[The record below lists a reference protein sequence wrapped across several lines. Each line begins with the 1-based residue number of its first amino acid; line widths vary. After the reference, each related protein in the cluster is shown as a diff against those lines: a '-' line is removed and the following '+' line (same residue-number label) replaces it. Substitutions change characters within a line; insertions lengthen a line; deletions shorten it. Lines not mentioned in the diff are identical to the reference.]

1 MKNAGII
8 IQYLYYEI
16 YFNEILCSSNADE
29 IPISTSSLII
39 VQAESSILIVSTSG
53 AGGRALGTIELHV
66 DDEGKNFPVEID
78 SLNIDFTTFATYE
91 YITLLEAESE

>member
-8 IQYLYYEI
+8 IQLLYEI
-16 YFNEILCSSNADE
+16 YANEILCGSNADD

-39 VQAESSILIVSTSG
+39 VQAESSILIVSTPG

-66 DDEGKNFPVEID
+66 DDEGKNFPAEID